1 MSGVSLMDRDPSLR
15 DIVAE
20 GYVEGLTNQQI
31 ADKLGRGVHKDTI
44 TDYKRHPAVVAIAD
58 RLTKERHLQI
68 TSKIDSALLKRLE
81 HVDKI
86 DTETLLKIRKEI
98 LPERVEIDDKRKR
111 EDVVGELFDLAGE
124 DPELAERLMA
134 AQEKAAAKSA

>member
-1 MSGVSLMDRDPSLR
+1 MDREPDLQAV
-15 DIVAE
+15 VAE
-20 GYVEGLTNQQI
+20 AYVDGCTNEQI
-31 ADKLGRGVHKDTI
+31 AEKLGRGVHKDTI
-44 TDYKRHPAVVAIAD
+44 TDYKRHPGVMAIAE

-68 TSKIDSALLKRLE
+68 TSKIDSAILKRLE

-98 LPERVEIDDKRKR
+98 LPERIEIDDKRSR
-111 EDVVGELFDLAGE
+111 ESIVGELFDLAGE

-134 AQEKAAAKSA
+134 AQDKAAAKRA